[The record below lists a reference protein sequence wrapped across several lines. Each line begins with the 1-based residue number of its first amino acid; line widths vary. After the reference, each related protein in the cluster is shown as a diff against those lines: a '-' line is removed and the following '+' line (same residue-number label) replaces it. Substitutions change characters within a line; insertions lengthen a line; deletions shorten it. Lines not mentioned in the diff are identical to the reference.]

1 MTKTAF
7 ALAALLAGTT
17 MTTAAKADAVR
28 LGFGFPLGSFV
39 AHSNEN
45 YSRRDYRRAER
56 PQYVRREVRGEAPAR
71 KVTAKVRK
79 PVTEVAEASIK
90 PAPAPAPKRDDKL
103 ASDPATT
110 TVVEKTPITK
120 SDAVPVVTASTND
133 VAKAEKPAADTP
145 SMAKADAETTAAA
158 VETKHVCRRYSPAIA
173 ALVDVPCE

>member
-7 ALAALLAGTT
+7 ALAALLAGMT

-56 PQYVRREVRGEAPAR
+56 PQYVRREVRDEAPAR

-79 PVTEVAEASIK
+79 PVTEVAEASMK
-90 PAPAPAPKRDDKL
+90 PAPAPKRDDKL

-110 TVVEKTPITK
+110 TVVEKTPIRK
-120 SDAVPVVTASTND
+120 SDAAPVVTASTND
-133 VAKAEKPAADTP
+133 VPKAEKPAADTP

-158 VETKHVCRRYSPAIA
+158 VETKHICRRYSPAIA